1 MMFLRPVVMRDAAT
15 TAQVTNERYDNMRAL
30 QQRLQPADN
39 VMLNGVDAA
48 PVIPERPILA
58 PPPSQSKADERPPLQ
73 GTALIPPPT
82 LPVQRLAPSVLKG
95 ALPPTSDPA
104 TWRELP

>member
-1 MMFLRPVVMRDAAT
+1 
-15 TAQVTNERYDNMRAL
+15 MRAL

-58 PPPSQSKADERPPLQ
+58 PPPSQSRTDERPPLQ

-82 LPVQRLAPSVLKG
+82 PPVQRLAPSVLKG

>member
-1 MMFLRPVVMRDAAT
+1 MRDAAST
-15 TAQVTNERYDNMRAL
+15 GYVANERYDNMRSL

-39 VMLNGVDAA
+39 VMLNGVNAA
-48 PVIPERPILA
+48 PVIPERP
-58 PPPSQSKADERPPLQ
+58 SQALPLGQGKPDERPPLQ

-82 LPVQRLAPSVLKG
+82 APVQRLAPSVLKG
-95 ALPPTSDPA
+95 ALPPTADPA